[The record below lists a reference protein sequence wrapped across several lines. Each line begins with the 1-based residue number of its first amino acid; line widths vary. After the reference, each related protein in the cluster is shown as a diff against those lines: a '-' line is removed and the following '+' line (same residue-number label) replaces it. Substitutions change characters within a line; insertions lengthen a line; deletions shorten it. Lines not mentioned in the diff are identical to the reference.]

1 MKYTKTGPS
10 REALF
15 DVAAQQAGYFT
26 AQQAKSSGFS
36 SALVAYHARHGT
48 FTRATRGVYRL
59 RDYPSSRQENLFA
72 VWLAIGPEAA
82 ISHDSAL
89 EVYGLT
95 DLIPDEVHVTVPRGR
110 TVSKRLHGV
119 RVHTTTRPLTGDQIA
134 IRGGLRL
141 TAPARTLVD
150 AAEAGSA
157 PEQIERAIDEAI
169 QRGLT
174 TPEMLHA
181 AAIGAS
187 TRVQELLQAA
197 IPGPAV
203 LRYRTAEAFRR
214 AVEAR
219 LNRLSSESGRS
230 IMRLRKE
237 VVFDRLLARLLDAP
251 ANGWVLKGG
260 LALDYRF
267 GDRARTTRDMD
278 LVRPGSEGAATRALL
293 DAQRVDLDDYFVFS
307 VERVAKLD
315 EIEQGGAVRF
325 HVAVELAGR
334 EFDQFVL
341 DVGFD
346 PPSSTDSIVGPDH
359 LRFAGI
365 DPVVAPAIPLSV
377 QIAEKAHAYTR
388 TYGGASRPSTRVKDL
403 VDLNLISLETPI
415 DARALRIDIEAT
427 FERRATHHL
436 PDQLPSPPATW
447 RTPYAK
453 LAKEIGIDTDLDA
466 GARRAK
472 AFVDPVLR
480 NRTIAGAWDPSTGSW
495 TTASLRPA

>member
-1 MKYTKTGPS
+1 MTYKETTPS

-15 DVAAQQAGYFT
+15 EIAAQQAGYFT

-36 SALVAYHARHGT
+36 SALISYHAGRGT
-48 FTRATRGVYRL
+48 FTRVTRGLYRL

-72 VWLAIGPEAA
+72 ARLATGPESA

-95 DLIPDEVHVTVPRGR
+95 DLIPDQVHVTVPRGR

-119 RVHTTTRPLTGDQIA
+119 RVHTTTRPLSGDQIA

-187 TRVQELLQAA
+187 TRVQDLLQAA

-214 AVEAR
+214 ALEGR
-219 LNRLSSESGRS
+219 LNRLSGESGRS

-237 VVFDRLLARLLDAP
+237 VVFDRLLARLLAAP
-251 ANGWVLKGG
+251 ASGWVLKGG

-278 LVRPGSEGAATRALL
+278 LARPGTESAATRALL
-293 DAQRVDLDDYFVFS
+293 DAQRIDLGDYFVFA
-307 VERVAKLD
+307 VEHVAKLD
-315 EIEQGGAVRF
+315 DAEQGGAVRF

-346 PPSSTDSIVGPDH
+346 PPSSTDSIVGPD
-359 LRFAGI
+359 LLGFAGI
-365 DPVVAPAIPLSV
+365 EPVVMPAIPLSV

-388 TYGGASRPSTRVKDL
+388 MYGGASRPSTRVKDL
-403 VDLNLISLETPI
+403 VDLNLISLEAPI
-415 DARALRIDIEAT
+415 DARGLRIDLEAT
-427 FERRATHHL
+427 FQRRATHPL
-436 PDQLPSPPATW
+436 PDQLPSPPGTW

-453 LAKEIGIDTDLDA
+453 LAKEIGIDADLDA
-466 GARRAK
+466 GTRRAK
-472 AFVDPVLR
+472 AFIDPVLR
-480 NRTIAGAWDPSTGSW
+480 NRTISGAWDPSRAGW
-495 TTASLRPA
+495 TT